1 MDGQAEEGHR
11 AKRSAQFRANGA
23 LHEFVLAPDDSCG
36 RLHRSRRKTG
46 GAKTTV
52 SSSLKENTPRPPRT
66 GSDARCVQIPVVATY
81 AHRHCECGGGV
92 EKLYSLR

>member
-46 GAKTTV
+46 GAKQLCPAVLKRIHRGHPGQEAMLDV
-52 SSSLKENTPRPPRT
+52 SRYLWWPHMHIDIVN
-66 GSDARCVQIPVVATY
+66 VA
-81 AHRHCECGGGV
+81 E
-92 EKLYSLR
+92 E